1 MLRPA
6 FPTLRGT
13 TRKQYRN
20 SNRIGGPPLGLNVL
34 IRVFSPLVTLTLT
47 ENHVIDQR
55 RRYACSQFAP
65 ISSLT
70 FKNRETNE
78 KPQGE
83 PPSCVIW
90 RNPCQEA
97 WYFAL
102 WTPTMCAL
110 IVLDGS
116 VGLDPV
122 DIDPRHIKFR
132 RRTWEDPH
140 CFRSKTKRDGQ
151 TGGLMRIESI
161 QAPLSQSQPRF
172 DP

>member
-13 TRKQYRN
+13 TRKRYRN

-34 IRVFSPLVTLTLT
+34 IRVFSPLVTLTLS

-78 KPQGE
+78 SPKVSHLRASSGGIHARRHGI
-83 PPSCVIW
+83 ST
-90 RNPCQEA
+90 
-97 WYFAL
+97 L

-172 DP
+172 DQ